1 MCTATSNNVLTSQY
15 SNQRQGANVNEN
27 CLTPTNVVTGNMPEQ
42 IQFLVPTNP
51 GACSGSPSIAN
62 CCPSG
67 VFNPVYTQPLYFY
80 QANVTG
86 AEGGKANLVIVTTLN
101 DQIFAYD
108 ASTRVTGNPCSAS
121 GSNYSGYWY
130 WTRNLISD
138 LGTSGDCNSGGAGEP
153 ISDPGQSLP
162 TAGVLSTPLIYSTGQ
177 ILYVMGGCESTTDGI
192 HHWYL
197 HGLNLADG
205 TDSFTP
211 IDVGAN
217 VYVPSA
223 GGAAGATV
231 GCTVGCTLGFN
242 AAYQL
247 QRAALLLA
255 NNGEL
260 FVAFAVGGGSGS
272 SENDWTWPYHG
283 WLIGYRVQDTLNTT
297 ATFAFASTPNYDSTN
312 TTTPCSN
319 VPSNSNTNIT
329 NQCGLG
335 GGIWMSG
342 KGPAIYT
349 SGESTYVVV
358 GTGNG
363 GVLAGGSLPG
373 WGSSVVSFLQGT
385 TCTTTS
391 SPTQCSPAEFYTPSD
406 YTTLNNNDQDMGNS
420 GVVVTDTLTGG
431 ASELVAFDKTGKGYV
446 LNPGSLPGYSTSD
459 CTDCKFEGSLT
470 ATSTTCNGP
479 GPQCDPISS
488 PVYWNSWLFVWPRG
502 EDLDWCYWDSGL
514 FSCQPNKVSYSD
526 DGLEPSGFPGGSL
539 VVSANCTAG
548 CALSGSNAILW
559 GIATKSTAVPY
570 VEPDTD
576 PGDFQAK
583 LKAYWL
589 ETNPPLGGTPNFLVE
604 EIWSSP
610 AFLGSIFAQPTIING
625 RAYVPTYDNGVEV
638 FYPEYQN
645 P

>member
-1 MCTATSNNVLTSQY
+1 VQ
-15 SNQRQGANVNEN
+15 EN

-51 GACSGSPSIAN
+51 SACSTDNTTAA

-80 QANVTG
+80 QATVTG

-108 ASTRVTGNPCSAS
+108 ASEQVSGNPCNAAV
-121 GSNYSGYWY
+121 GYSY
-130 WTRNLISD
+130 WTRNLITD
-138 LGTSGDCNSGGAGEP
+138 LGTTGDCNSGGAGEP
-153 ISDPGQSLP
+153 IPNPGQSLP

-177 ILYVMGGCESTTDGI
+177 VLYVVGGCESTADHI

-197 HGLNLADG
+197 HGLSLADG
-205 TDSFTP
+205 SDSFTP
-211 IDVGAN
+211 IDVGN
-217 VYVPSA
+217 GVYVPSA
-223 GGAAGATV
+223 GGAAGATT
-231 GCTVGCTLGFN
+231 GCTVNCTLGFN

-260 FVAFAVGGGSGS
+260 FIAFAVGGGTGS
-272 SENDWTWPYHG
+272 SETDYSWPYHG
-283 WLIGYRVQDTLNTT
+283 WLIGYRVQDTLDTT

-312 TTTPCSN
+312 TTTSCSN
-319 VPSNSNTNIT
+319 VPSNNNANIT
-329 NQCGLG
+329 NLCGLG

-391 SPTQCSPAEFYTPSD
+391 SPSQCSPIEFYTPRN
-406 YTTLNNNDQDMGNS
+406 YATLNNNDQDMGNS

-431 ASELVAFDKTGKGYV
+431 TSELVAFDKTGRGYV

-459 CTDCKFEGSLT
+459 CTGCKFEGSLT
-470 ATSTTCNGP
+470 APGTTCNDGTGGGP
-479 GPQCDPISS
+479 CDSISS

-514 FSCQPNKVSYSD
+514 FSCQPNTVTYSN
-526 DGLEPSGFPGGSL
+526 DGLEPSGFPGGSMVL
-539 VVSANCTAG
+539 SAACTG
-548 CALSGSNAILW
+548 TDCTLSNSYAILW
-559 GIATKSTAVPY
+559 AIATKSTAVPY

-583 LKAYWL
+583 LKAYSL
-589 ETNPPLGGTPNFLVE
+589 LAAPPQTGTPNFSVD

-610 AFLGSIFAQPTIING
+610 AFLGSIFAQPTVING
-625 RAYVPTYDNGVEV
+625 SVYVPTYDKGVEV
-638 FYPEYQN
+638 FFPEYQN